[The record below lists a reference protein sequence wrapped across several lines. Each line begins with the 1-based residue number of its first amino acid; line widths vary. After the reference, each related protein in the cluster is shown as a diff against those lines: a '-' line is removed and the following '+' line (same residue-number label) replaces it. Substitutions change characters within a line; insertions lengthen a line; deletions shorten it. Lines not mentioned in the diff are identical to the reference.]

1 MSLAKEIRRRRKRG
15 RFLNVWTVVVSYFYG
30 LELRCGPMAELSLVE
45 ILEEINKRGSS
56 DKRRTPKVGEKEA
69 G

>member
-1 MSLAKEIRRRRKRG
+1 MSLAKEIRRRRKGG
-15 RFLNVWTVVVSYFYG
+15 RFFNMWTVVVSYFYG
-30 LELRCGPMAELSLVE
+30 LELRCGPMAGLSFVE

-56 DKRRTPKVGEKEA
+56 DKRTTPKVGEKEV